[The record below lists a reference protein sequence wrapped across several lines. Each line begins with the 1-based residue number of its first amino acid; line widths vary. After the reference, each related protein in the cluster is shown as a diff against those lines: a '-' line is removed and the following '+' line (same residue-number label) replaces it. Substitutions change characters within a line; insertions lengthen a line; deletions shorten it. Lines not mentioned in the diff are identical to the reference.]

1 MAKTATITARID
13 AELKTDVQAV
23 FAELGLTSAQAI
35 TLFFRL
41 VKLNRGL
48 PFAVKIPTSK
58 TLKAFEDVEH
68 GSELATFDSAEDL
81 YKDLGI

>member
-13 AELKTDVQAV
+13 AELKTDVQHV

-48 PFAVKIPTSK
+48 PFDVKIPTRE
-58 TLKAFEDVEH
+58 TLKAFEEVEH
-68 GSELATFDSAEDL
+68 GRALAAFDSAEDL

>member
-1 MAKTATITARID
+1 MAKTSTITARID
-13 AELKTDVQAV
+13 AELKADVQHV

-48 PFAVKIPTSK
+48 PFAIKIPTSE
-58 TLKAFEDVEH
+58 TLKAFEDVDH
-68 GSELATFDSAEDL
+68 GRELVTFDTAEDL

>member
-13 AELKTDVQAV
+13 AELKTDVQHV

-35 TLFFRL
+35 TMFYRL

-48 PFAVKIPTSK
+48 PFAVKIPTSA
-58 TLKAFEDVEH
+58 TLKAFEDVEQ
-68 GSELATFDSAEDL
+68 GRELVSFETAEDL

>member
-1 MAKTATITARID
+1 VAKTSTITARID
-13 AELKTDVQAV
+13 AELKADVQHV

-41 VKLNRGL
+41 VKLNQGL
-48 PFAVKIPTSK
+48 PFAVKIPTSE

-68 GSELATFDSAEDL
+68 GRELVSFDTAEDL